1 MTARGPI
8 GGLTSSGL
16 SPVATAVSER
26 KRLVC
31 VGVDYF
37 AQAHKALSERSPFD
51 ADEVVATLPRV
62 LAGLVLKQGHSRKK
76 HKKLNAVSKVSCK
89 GGSVEQDRSSGLW
102 IEFEEWF
109 RELTLLDIEKLYKMC
124 VTFDGL
130 ASCSDFSIPFPGNAV
145 ALGKIELDIKVVR
158 IGKGGVRETDD
169 DPGRVIK
176 EDVNRKRMEMR
187 PNVEA
192 LAVKQQPMVG
202 IDQSRDEER
211 QGAESLHPNGK
222 GVSGHELHKVCSV
235 AWVLCSKNKILLTT
249 TFPTKKRK
257 LLGANAGLERLVVAH
272 PLEGNSTL
280 CHFCGFGDKSDQ
292 LNKLVICHTCNMTV
306 HQKCYGIQGDAD
318 SSWLCSWCKWR
329 KDAEVS
335 RAAHT
340 YGMNDGNRQ
349 PCILCPKSG
358 GALKPLSRAGGEHSS
373 SVEFAHL
380 FCSQWLPEIHIEDM
394 EMMEPIICVD
404 EIKEIRWKLVCNVCR
419 TRHGACIRCS
429 YGVCRASFHPICA
442 REAGHRLEIWGKF
455 GCVDV
460 ELRAFCSKHSDLLI
474 ASDSMKHGESDDQS
488 TPESKQLSLLVNRK
502 SQSEVNSKNAN
513 RIQQRIQVSDAGSVK
528 ADDGGPRE
536 MGLQNVLFSAHHNLE
551 HGVTRELV
559 DVDTSLRSKAQGSS
573 IQTSINLALILKKA
587 IERGKFTLKQVASG
601 TGISK
606 ETLAAAITVNRLVPD
621 LGCKVGKWLQDH
633 AYVSAS
639 PRKFIF
645 ELKSSLSSKADTGVC
660 YAANVTTGKA
670 SDTLVVRRNSVLT
683 RRRIFGDMHCL
694 GDEQYT
700 MAVKD
705 EFKNNG
711 VSTNVLKGK
720 QYDESRETLISN
732 GKIKIKVEP
741 SGTGQSVAEPL
752 KSFYPQC
759 SVVDGCN
766 LPRPY
771 ESSDLVKHKAPTVS
785 SLHRVGN
792 CDMQTLGPCPS
803 NVSSA
808 SDSYVIPY
816 IKKRI
821 EELPSSVM
829 KKMGLASGDASVYPC
844 KKVNET
850 GTLKSCSD
858 DEVEGELIYLQ
869 HRLIFNAISRKHICD
884 GLICKIVK
892 NLSEEIDVVRNQRW
906 DNVHLNQSIYELR
919 EAKKRGRKERRH
931 EAEIVIPPAAATV
944 ASSSKLSSLRNVAG
958 KLLQKAYCD
967 MQSAEERAKI
977 GNQKLGVEELKSIS
991 QMRVELE
998 RLRILCERIVKREK
1012 LKRELV
1018 VCSHDILASK
1028 RDSVAFS
1035 MLVSGPFLPLGGSSE
1050 SATTSLNA
1058 HGAVCRSSND
1068 AVRFPEDDQTT
1079 DGSSTSQRLLIPYQK
1094 HSIASSGNQLSRR
1107 ASPAYGRSISE
1118 SGGSE
1123 FKSRKPTETIE
1134 KELMMTSDQASMK
1147 NRRLPRGYIYVPL
1160 DCLTNQKLVDMESVG
1175 IKITTALL
1183 HGRSSS
1189 CTVTAAAVSLHSSQS
1204 PIQASYAV
1212 TSFLPSFA
1220 SLGTTG
1226 NGDAAAVNVS
1236 LLLACLTRPTTST
1249 PMTSMSTPPM
1259 ALTREMSLSIYST
1272 KGLSDVYS
1280 TDHHCGCSVSARMEE
1295 NDYVRTP
1302 SLCSHS
1308 FHVDCIDIWLRSHAA
1323 FRIRPCLDEGMLEIL
1338 FLTYPAA
1345 GAIGENLQRG
1355 SRSRGDRAD
1364 GGTGEGA
1371 K

>member
-1 MTARGPI
+1 M
-8 GGLTSSGL
+8 
-16 SPVATAVSER
+16 SER

-51 ADEVVATLPRV
+51 ADEVVATLPRG
-62 LAGLVLKQGHSRKK
+62 LAGLVLKQGDSRKK
-76 HKKLNAVSKVSCK
+76 HKKSNAVSKVSSK

-109 RELTLLDIEKLYKMC
+109 RELTLLDIEKLYNMC
-124 VTFDGL
+124 VTLDGL
-130 ASCSDFSIPFPGNAV
+130 ASSDFSIPFPGNAV
-145 ALGKIELDIKVVR
+145 ALGKNEVDIEVVR
-158 IGKGGVRETDD
+158 IEKGGVRETND

-176 EDVNRKRMEMR
+176 EDVNRKPMEMR
-187 PNVEA
+187 PYVEA

-202 IDQSRDEER
+202 IDQSRGEQR
-211 QGAESLHPNGK
+211 QGEESLRPNEK
-222 GVSGHELHKVCSV
+222 GASGHKLHEVSSV

-249 TFPTKKRK
+249 TVPTKKRK

-272 PLEGNSTL
+272 PLKGNSTL

-335 RAAHT
+335 RAAQT
-340 YGMNDGNRQ
+340 YGQGMV
-349 PCILCPKSG
+349 PVFV
-358 GALKPLSRAGGEHSS
+358 ALMVVASELK
-373 SVEFAHL
+373 VFAPH
-380 FCSQWLPEIHIEDM
+380 
-394 EMMEPIICVD
+394 
-404 EIKEIRWKLVCNVCR
+404 
-419 TRHGACIRCS
+419 A
-429 YGVCRASFHPICA
+429 GVCRASFHPICA

-474 ASDSMKHGESDDQS
+474 ASDSTKHGEPDNQS
-488 TPESKQLSLLVNRK
+488 TPKSKRLSLLVNRK
-502 SQSEVNSKNAN
+502 SQGEVNSKSVN

-528 ADDGGPRE
+528 ADDGGAQE
-536 MGLQNVLFSAHHNLE
+536 MGWQNVLFSAHHNLE

-573 IQTSINLALILKKA
+573 IQNSINLALILKKV
-587 IERGKFTLKQVASG
+587 IERGKFTLKQVAFG

-606 ETLAAAITVNRLVPD
+606 ETLAAAITVNHLVPD

-633 AYVSAS
+633 ACVSA
-639 PRKFIF
+639 PPKKFIF
-645 ELKSSLSSKADTGVC
+645 ELKSSLSSKGDTGVC

-670 SDTLVVRRNSVLT
+670 SDTLVVRRNSVLP

-694 GDEQYT
+694 GDEQFM

-705 EFKNNG
+705 EFKKND

-732 GKIKIKVEP
+732 GKIKTKVEP
-741 SGTGQSVAEPL
+741 SRTGQSVAEPL
-752 KSFYPQC
+752 KFFYPQW
-759 SVVDGCN
+759 SAVDGCN

-792 CDMQTLGPCPS
+792 CDMQALGPFPS
-803 NVSSA
+803 NMSSA

-829 KKMGLASGDASVYPC
+829 NKMGLASG
-844 KKVNET
+844 
-850 GTLKSCSD
+850 
-858 DEVEGELIYLQ
+858 
-869 HRLIFNAISRKHICD
+869 D

-892 NLSEEIDVVRNQRW
+892 NLSEEMDVVRNQQW
-906 DNVHLNQSIYELR
+906 DDVYLNQSIYELR

-958 KLLQKAYCD
+958 KLQQKAYCD

-977 GNQKLGVEELKSIS
+977 GNQKLGVEEVKSIR

-1018 VCSHDILASK
+1018 VCSHDVLAFK

-1035 MLVSGPFLPLGGSSE
+1035 MLVRGPFLPLCGSSE
-1050 SATTSLNA
+1050 SATNLLNA
-1058 HGAVCRSSND
+1058 HGAVCWSSND
-1068 AVRFPEDDQTT
+1068 AVRFPEDDQKI
-1079 DGSSTSQRLLIPYQK
+1079 DGSFTSQRLLIPYRK
-1094 HSIASSGNQLSRR
+1094 HSIASSGKQLSRR
-1107 ASPAYGRSISE
+1107 ASPAYGSSISE
-1118 SGGSE
+1118 SGESE
-1123 FKSRKPTETIE
+1123 FKSRKPTETFE

-1160 DCLTNQKLVDMESVG
+1160 DCLTNQELVDVESVG
-1175 IKITTALL
+1175 NRAFTPMFFTTRSGGEVLAFGCFDSLHDQVVRGSNQRVPFSSLCKLFILSRQRWLPKALL

-1189 CTVTAAAVSLHSSQS
+1189 CAATAVAVLLVRASTHTATPSPSVSQEHVILQGFPSRSPVDFTLPLIAMVVITVAAFLTVTYSGFISRHLFPPLIRLFRHYRQWRWRCGQHLLPPGLPISPHYQHSDDFYVYS
-1204 PIQASYAV
+1204 PYG
-1212 TSFLPSFA
+1212 LDE
-1220 SLGTTG
+1220 
-1226 NGDAAAVNVS
+1226 GDAP
-1236 LLLACLTRPTTST
+1236 L
-1249 PMTSMSTPPM
+1249 
-1259 ALTREMSLSIYST
+1259 
-1272 KGLSDVYS
+1272 
-1280 TDHHCGCSVSARMEE
+1280 
-1295 NDYVRTP
+1295 
-1302 SLCSHS
+1302 
-1308 FHVDCIDIWLRSHAA
+1308 HVQYQ
-1323 FRIRPCLDEGMLEIL
+1323 RIRPV
-1338 FLTYPAA
+1338 LTKGCSRTCFSHTRPPEQSERIFNAA
-1345 GAIGENLQRG
+1345 AEVGGKMISRACGRRIEEHAASNAPGIVFVRIQGQFPVGEVVAGGGDDGISSLAISSSSE
-1355 SRSRGDRAD
+1355 
-1364 GGTGEGA
+1364 
-1371 K
+1371 